1 MKLVCLYKN
10 YQPNKMKKVILVTG
24 ASSGLGLATAK
35 ALQAQGH
42 TVYGTSRDAK
52 KIKDVPFK
60 PLTMDV
66 TDDASVQTAID
77 TIIKAEGK
85 IDVLVNNAGNG
96 ITGPLYAMPVDIAKK
111 QFEVNFF
118 GVIRVSSAVLPGM
131 IEKKQ
136 GLVINIGSLAGL
148 FGLPYQG
155 LYSASKFAIEGYSE
169 SLRME
174 LQNTGIKVVVV
185 NPGDFKTDFTA
196 SREKI
201 KFPLKN
207 EQLSKEFDAA
217 VAAMEK
223 DESIGADPS
232 KLADQI
238 VKIVGKSSPKHSYLV
253 GAIGQTIVPT
263 LKAVLPGGVFVKL
276 MNDHYGIK

>member
-1 MKLVCLYKN
+1 
-10 YQPNKMKKVILVTG
+10 MKKVILVTG
-24 ASSGLGLATAK
+24 ASSGLGLATAT
-35 ALQAQGH
+35 ALAAEGH

-52 KIKDVPFK
+52 RIKDASFK
-60 PLTMDV
+60 PLSMDV
-66 TDDASVQTAID
+66 TNDASVNAAID

-85 IDVLVNNAGNG
+85 IDVLINNAGNG

-118 GVIRVSSAVLPGM
+118 GVVRVSSAVLPGM
-131 IEKKQ
+131 IEKGT
-136 GLVINIGSLAGL
+136 GLVVNVGSLAGL

-174 LQNTGIKVVVV
+174 LRNTGVKVTVL
-185 NPGDFKTDFTA
+185 NPGDFKTDFTGN
-196 SREKI
+196 REKVP
-201 KFPLKN
+201 FTLKN
-207 EQLSKEFDAA
+207 DKLKGEFEAA

-223 DESIGADPS
+223 DESIGAAPS
-232 KLADQI
+232 KLAAEV
-238 VKIVGKSSPKHSYLV
+238 VKIVGKSNPKHNYLI
-253 GAIGQTIVPT
+253 GAIGQTIAVT
-263 LKAVLPGGVFVKL
+263 LKSVLPGGLFVKL

>member
-1 MKLVCLYKN
+1 
-10 YQPNKMKKVILVTG
+10 MKKVILVTG

-35 ALQAQGH
+35 ALQAEGH
-42 TVYGTSRDAK
+42 TVYGTSRDLK
-52 KIKDVPFK
+52 KVKDAPFK
-60 PLTMDV
+60 PLAMDV
-66 TDDASVQTAID
+66 TDDASVQAAID

-118 GVIRVSSAVLPGM
+118 GVVRVSSAVLPGM

-174 LQNTGIKVVVV
+174 LQNTGVKVVVV

-196 SREKI
+196 SREKVS
-201 KFPLKN
+201 FPLKN
-207 EQLSKEFDAA
+207 EKLSKEYDAA

-232 KLADQI
+232 KLAAQI
-238 VKIVGKSSPKHSYLV
+238 SKIISKSSPKHSYLV

>member
-1 MKLVCLYKN
+1 
-10 YQPNKMKKVILVTG
+10 MKKVILVTG

-42 TVYGTSRDAK
+42 TVYGTSRDLK
-52 KIKDVPFK
+52 KIKDVSFK
-60 PLTMDV
+60 PLAMDV
-66 TDDASVQTAID
+66 TDDASVNAAID
-77 TIIKAEGK
+77 QIIKAEGK
-85 IDVLVNNAGNG
+85 IDVLINNAGNG
-96 ITGPLYAMPVDIAKK
+96 ITGPLYAMPVDTAKK

-118 GVIRVSSAVLPGM
+118 GVVRVSSAVLPGM

-174 LQNTGIKVVVV
+174 LQNTGIKVSVV

-196 SREKI
+196 SREKVP
-201 KFPLKN
+201 FTLKN
-207 EQLSKEFDAA
+207 EQLNKEFDAA

-232 KLADQI
+232 KLAAQI
-238 VKIVGKSSPKHSYLV
+238 VKIVDSSSPKNSYLV

-263 LKAVLPGGVFVKL
+263 LKAVLPGKMFVKL

>member
-1 MKLVCLYKN
+1 
-10 YQPNKMKKVILVTG
+10 MKKVILVTG

-60 PLTMDV
+60 PLSMDV
-66 TDDASVQTAID
+66 TDDASVNAAID

-85 IDVLVNNAGNG
+85 IDVLINNAGNG
-96 ITGPLYAMPVDIAKK
+96 ITGPLYAMPVEFAKK

-118 GVIRVSSAVLPGM
+118 GVVRVSSAVLPGM

-136 GLVINIGSLAGL
+136 GMVINIGSLAGL

-174 LQNTGIKVVVV
+174 LRTTGIKVVVV

-196 SREKI
+196 SREKVP
-201 KFPLKN
+201 FPLKN
-207 EQLSKEFDAA
+207 EKLNGEYNAA

-223 DESIGADPS
+223 DESIGADPA
-232 KLADQI
+232 KLAAEL
-238 VKIVGKSSPKHSYLV
+238 VKIVNKSNPKHNYLV
-253 GAIGQTIVPT
+253 GAFGQTIATT
-263 LKAVLPGGVFVKL
+263 LKSILPGGLFVKL